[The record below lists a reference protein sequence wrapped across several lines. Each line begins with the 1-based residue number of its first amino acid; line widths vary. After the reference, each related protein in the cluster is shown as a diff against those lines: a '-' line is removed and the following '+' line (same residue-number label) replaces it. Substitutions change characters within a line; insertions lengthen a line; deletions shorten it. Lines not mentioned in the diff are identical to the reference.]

1 MLREVEVI
9 ARTWQLL
16 VSATG
21 DTRAAQKELRALQR
35 STRNFGQNL
44 TNMGK
49 TLTAAVT
56 LPIIAMAGVGIK
68 ELMETRAVTMKTDAV
83 FKSMGKTVKVTRSQF
98 DDLVSGLS
106 EYSAIEGDIIQSN
119 ANVALS
125 FSALASNPKL
135 FEDTMKAAVDMSA
148 ALGQDTQTSVVQLGK
163 AMQNGAKGAGA
174 LAKNGTLAKD
184 DIAKLQK
191 MAKDGIP
198 MWKQQEFILKAVN
211 KQYAGQGKN
220 VDPIKAITLAF
231 KDTAEVLAEMLL
243 PFILG
248 FSMAM
253 QDAAKWVKGLTDG
266 QRKML
271 GVAMLV
277 AAALGPVMIIVGQLA
292 TAWAALLPVLAAVAA
307 ALGTSIAVIL
317 AVVAAIGI
325 VVAALVYAYTTSE
338 GFRDR
343 VNAAFRAVYN
353 GVVMV
358 LGELKATIMV
368 WVGWAQSFW
377 AAHGETIKA
386 VLSKA
391 WDAIRLV
398 VGTYL
403 TVIKNIVIAVLAAL
417 RGDWSRA
424 WEAIRAA
431 AAAVWNLIKTALS
444 AAWDGIKAVARAA
457 AAAVVAAIVGAL
469 DDAIQKTRSIW
480 SSVGSVLGTAWASI
494 KATAASAAAGVVA
507 AVVDKLNDVV
517 GKLGSLGAQ
526 AGAAF
531 ANALRAAIESIL
543 SKIRN
548 ISLPGVTIGKTR
560 IGGQKP
566 FAGVQLA
573 DGGIAYGRT
582 LAEVGE
588 YSGARSNPE
597 VIAPLDK
604 LQSML
609 NGVGGTTEIHVHSA
623 SGDPEAIAQRVAKI
637 LSSRRVRVGGLA

>member
-1 MLREVEVI
+1 M

-16 VSATG
+16 VQATG

-56 LPIIAMAGVGIK
+56 LPIIAMAGVGVK

-98 DDLVSGLS
+98 DDLVDGLS

-125 FSALASNPKL
+125 FKALASNPKL
-135 FEDTMKAAVDMSA
+135 FEDTMKAAIDMSA
-148 ALGQDTQTSVVQLGK
+148 ALGTDTQSSVIALGK
-163 AMQNGAKGAGA
+163 AMQDPAKGALA
-174 LAKNGTLAKD
+174 LSRNGTLAKTD
-184 DIAKLQK
+184 VAALQK

-198 MWKQQEFILKAVN
+198 VWKQQAFILKRVN
-211 KQYAGQGKN
+211 NQYAGQGKN

-231 KDTAEVLAEMLL
+231 KDTAEVLAELLL
-243 PFILG
+243 PSILWI
-248 FSMAM
+248 SKAM
-253 QDAAKWVKGLTDG
+253 QDLSKWVKDLSDG
-266 QRKML
+266 NKKIVGIAL
-271 GVAMLV
+271 LV
-277 AAALGPVMIIVGQLA
+277 AAALGPVLIIAGQLA
-292 TAWAALLPVLAAVAA
+292 FAWAALLPVLAAVAA

-325 VVAALVYAYTTSE
+325 VVGALVYAYTTSE

-343 VNAAFRAVYN
+343 VNAAFWSVYN

-368 WVGWAQSFW
+368 WVGWAQTFW
-377 AAHGETIKA
+377 KAHGDTIKA

-403 TVIKNIVIAVLAAL
+403 TVIKNVVIAVLAAL

-431 AAAVWNLIKTALS
+431 AAAIWNLIKTALS
-444 AAWDGIKAVARAA
+444 NAWDAIKAVAKAA
-457 AAAVVAAIVGAL
+457 AAAVVSAIAGAL
-469 DDAIQKTRSIW
+469 DDVIQKSRSIW
-480 SSVGSVLGTAWASI
+480 SSVGSALGTAWASI

-517 GKLGSLGAQ
+517 SKLGSIGAQ

-531 ANALRAAIESIL
+531 ANALKAAVNSVL
-543 SKIRN
+543 DRIRG

-566 FAGVQLA
+566 FGGLASLA

-604 LQSML
+604 LQSIL
-609 NGVGGTTEIHVHSA
+609 SGVGGTTEIHVHSA

-637 LSSRRVRVGGLA
+637 LSSRRVTVGGLA